1 MSSDLS
7 GNPGNVV
14 RNSGGQAANGHVRVP
29 FVFRNRKVAM
39 TVKKF
44 LGEFEVYVGAVI
56 SGAMFV
62 VLGMQVVSRY
72 VFNSSFSWSEE
83 LALILFVWSIYF
95 GAVAAVKRHQH
106 LRLEIFVAKL
116 KPNIRLVF
124 DLIANF
130 FFAAFSC
137 IVIVGVMPIV
147 QRLMRSGTST
157 AVMGIPKWI
166 NYSILPAMFA
176 LMLFRLIQ
184 DSIERIKIYNTSKKA
199 GTSEKQAT

>member
-1 MSSDLS
+1 
-7 GNPGNVV
+7 
-14 RNSGGQAANGHVRVP
+14 
-29 FVFRNRKVAM
+29 M

-95 GAVAAVKRHQH
+95 GSVAAVKRHQH
-106 LRLEIFVAKL
+106 LRLEIFIAKL
-116 KPNIRLVF
+116 KPRTRLVF
-124 DLIANF
+124 DLIANI
-130 FFAAFSC
+130 FFAGFSC
-137 IVIVGVMPIV
+137 IVIVGVMPII

-166 NYSILPAMFA
+166 NYSILPVMFA
-176 LMLFRLIQ
+176 LMVFRLIQ
-184 DSIERIKIYNTSKKA
+184 DSIERVKIYNSGKNA
-199 GTSEKQAT
+199 ATGDNQVS

>member
-1 MSSDLS
+1 
-7 GNPGNVV
+7 
-14 RNSGGQAANGHVRVP
+14 
-29 FVFRNRKVAM
+29 M

-44 LGEFEVYVGAVI
+44 LNEFEVYVGAVI
-56 SGAMFV
+56 SGSMFV

-72 VFNSSFSWSEE
+72 VFNKSFSWSEE

-106 LRLEIFVAKL
+106 LRLEILVDKL
-116 KPNIRLVF
+116 KPKARLVF
-124 DLIANF
+124 DIIANV

-157 AVMGIPKWI
+157 AVLGIPKWI
-166 NYSILPAMFA
+166 NYSILPVMFA
-176 LMLFRLIQ
+176 LMFFRLIQ
-184 DSIERIKIYNTSKKA
+184 DSIERVKTYNTRKNAA
-199 GTSEKQAT
+199 GSAKQDN